1 MPGAAAGEPSTA
13 RLRVHVEGWG
23 CVPHSFTVVAA
34 GLVAVLA
41 AHPGVE
47 VTWAD
52 APLPPHWAALLRA
65 HALADAHEGGDDNDE
80 EEEEE

>member
-1 MPGAAAGEPSTA
+1 MEPSTA
-13 RLRVHVEGWG
+13 RLRVHVEEWG

-52 APLPPHWAALLRA
+52 APLPPHWAALRA
-65 HALADAHEGGDDNDE
+65 HPWVNVVHAKTRAPGLMCYPTAGSPW
-80 EEEEE
+80 

>member
-1 MPGAAAGEPSTA
+1 MPGAAAGGPSTA

-23 CVPHSFTVVAA
+23 CVPQSFTVVAA

-52 APLPPHWAALLRA
+52 APLPPHWAALRA
-65 HALADAHEGGDDNDE
+65 HALADALEGGDDNDDNE
-80 EEEEE
+80 EEE